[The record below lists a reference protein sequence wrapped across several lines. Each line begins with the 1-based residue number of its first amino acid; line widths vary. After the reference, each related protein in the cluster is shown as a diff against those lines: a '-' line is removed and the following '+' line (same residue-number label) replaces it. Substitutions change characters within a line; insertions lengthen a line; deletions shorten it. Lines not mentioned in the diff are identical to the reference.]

1 MKLSR
6 RAKRMARNH
15 KRNKQKAG
23 LNLVSLMDIFT
34 IMVFFLMMNQSDV
47 EVMSNDSIK
56 LPESTAQAQPETQ
69 INLMV
74 SGEDIIV
81 QGRPI
86 AKVADV
92 VAMAADDEIIPAL
105 QKELSYQAGRRD
117 ATPEEEELGRAI
129 TIMGDQGIPY
139 KVLKR
144 IMSTCQKSKFTQI
157 SLAVSRKA
165 GDAVAAGGA

>member
-1 MKLSR
+1 MKSSR

-15 KRNKQKAG
+15 KRNKQKSG

-47 EVMSNDSIK
+47 EVMSSDSVK
-56 LPESTAQAQPETQ
+56 LPESTAQAQPKNT

-86 AKVADV
+86 VKVAEI
-92 VAMAADDEIIPAL
+92 VAMNADAEIIPAL
-105 QKELSYQAGRRD
+105 QKELDYLASRRD
-117 ATPEEEELGRAI
+117 PSAIELELGRAI

-144 IMSTCQKSKFTQI
+144 IMSTCQKSKYTQI

>member
-1 MKLSR
+1 MKSSR
-6 RAKRMARNH
+6 RAKRMARH
-15 KRNKQKAG
+15 HGRNKKTAT

-56 LPESTAQAQPETQ
+56 LPDATAQTQPRNT

-74 SGEDIIV
+74 SADDIVV
-81 QGRPI
+81 QGR
-86 AKVADV
+86 AVASVKDV
-92 VAMAADDEIIPAL
+92 LAMKADEELIPAL
-105 QKELSYQAGRRD
+105 QKELAYLSSKTQPTA
-117 ATPEEEELGRAI
+117 EELELGRPI

-144 IMSTCQKSKFTQI
+144 IMSTCQKAKFTQI
-157 SLAVSRKA
+157 SLAVQQKDKKEA
-165 GDAVAAGGA
+165 

>member
-1 MKLSR
+1 MKSSR
-6 RAKRMARNH
+6 RAKRMAKSH
-15 KRNKQKAG
+15 KRHGKPAG

-47 EVMSNDSIK
+47 EVMSNDAIE
-56 LPESTAQAQPETQ
+56 LPKSSTEAQPKNT

-74 SGEDIIV
+74 NGDDVVV

-86 AKVADV
+86 VAVKDIL
-92 VAMAADDEIIPAL
+92 AMQEEVDIIPDL
-105 QKELSYQAGRRD
+105 KKELDYLSSKSSPSD
-117 ATPEEEELGRAI
+117 EELELGRAI

-144 IMSTCQKSKFTQI
+144 LMATCQKAKYTQI
-157 SLAVSRKA
+157 SLAVQKA
-165 GDAVAAGGA
+165 QQEA

>member
-1 MKLSR
+1 MKSSR
-6 RAKRMARNH
+6 RAKRMAKSH
-15 KRNKQKAG
+15 KRHGKPAG

-47 EVMSNDSIK
+47 EVMSNDAIE
-56 LPESTAQAQPETQ
+56 LPKSSAEAQPKNT

-74 SGEDIIV
+74 SGDDVVV

-86 AKVADV
+86 VAVKDIL
-92 VAMAADDEIIPAL
+92 AMQEEVEVIPDL
-105 QKELSYQAGRRD
+105 KKELDYLSTKSLPSD
-117 ATPEEEELGRAI
+117 EELELGRAI

-144 IMSTCQKSKFTQI
+144 IMATCQKAKYTQI
-157 SLAVSRKA
+157 SLAVQKA
-165 GDAVAAGGA
+165 QKEA

>member
-6 RAKRMARNH
+6 RAKRMSRSHGRH
-15 KRNKQKAG
+15 KKQAG

-56 LPESTAQAQPETQ
+56 LPDSVAQAQPQNT

-74 SGEDIIV
+74 SNDDVVV

-86 AKVADV
+86 ASVKDILAMKADV
-92 VAMAADDEIIPAL
+92 EIIPSL
-105 QKELSYQAGRRD
+105 QKELEYLASRTQAS
-117 ATPEEEELGRAI
+117 AQELELGRPI

-144 IMSTCQKSKFTQI
+144 IMATCQKAKFTQI
-157 SLAVSRKA
+157 SLAVQKKDSKEA
-165 GDAVAAGGA
+165 